1 MCSFP
6 LFTRKPKDDSVCLS
20 TRLLPNLQIW
30 DWVTPGFFWK
40 EHPVTFSNTLFW
52 INSASSGCY
61 RKLKKVAINFFKL
74 NFFHARQRWIR
85 EANHS
90 STSAVDVATWM
101 NMTVFHAFGGD
112 QNVKILKCSPTP
124 YPLSKHL
131 AAKNLDGIDDA
142 ETAYLHRFFVFF
154 RNFQFDLCA
163 KSIHHAWDCMMKS
176 YFTPWKDEALL

>member
-1 MCSFP
+1 M
-6 LFTRKPKDDSVCLS
+6 
-20 TRLLPNLQIW
+20 
-30 DWVTPGFFWK
+30 
-40 EHPVTFSNTLFW
+40 TFSNTLFW

-74 NFFHARQRWIR
+74 NFFHARQRRIR

-154 RNFQFDLCA
+154 SGISSSTSVQNLYIMHGTA
-163 KSIHHAWDCMMKS
+163 
-176 YFTPWKDEALL
+176 